1 MRTFFILGLVL
12 IGHGVASIPAAW
24 SQQADECKLC
34 RDDYRACKQAHSEG
48 ACKTNYD
55 ICMKYCRKK

>member
-1 MRTFFILGLVL
+1 MRSFSMLVLVL
-12 IGHGVASIPAAW
+12 IGLGASMSAAS